1 MSRVAESSTVICFF
15 FENDG
20 KGNEL
25 GAGETANADPAYTS
39 VFPAIGVLKST
50 MRTLGIISGDRP
62 IRTVP
67 LTTKPSPPF
76 FNDVAPAPL
85 PVFIFESSDSPLL
98 KMVTFSIKKS
108 SELDLLTDF
117 ESSEADALLGID
129 GSD

>member
-1 MSRVAESSTVICFF
+1 MSRVAESSTAICFF

-50 MRTLGIISGDRP
+50 IRILGIISGDGP

-76 FNDVAPAPL
+76 FNDVPPAPL

-98 KMVTFSIKKS
+98 KMVTFSMKKS